1 MEDENDYYV
10 ECPFCEIH
18 VEVFVKDSE
27 PPNFCPLCGEQI
39 QYATFDDYE
48 EEDEEYYGISN
59 LSLIHI

>member
-27 PPNFCPLCGEQI
+27 PPSFCPMCGEQI
-39 QYATFDDYE
+39 QYDEFDEDEY
-48 EEDEEYYGISN
+48 EEDEEDDYEG
-59 LSLIHI
+59 